1 MSMTPRKRYLIE
13 ALSAMAVYM
22 AILPLTILA
31 FRHYAPESVWVR
43 VVLAVL
49 PMLPLFYV
57 MTAIIRLV
65 RRQDELQQRIQF
77 EGVAFG
83 FAVTI
88 TFCFTWFFL
97 QRFDVVPSIDLI
109 WVAAIGI
116 WAWVIGKLIA
126 KRRYA

>member
-1 MSMTPRKRYLIE
+1 MSLTPKQRYLAE
-13 ALSAMAVYM
+13 VLGAMAVYM
-22 AILPLTILA
+22 AVLPLAILA
-31 FRHYAPESVWVR
+31 YQHYAP
-43 VVLAVL
+43 LAVWL
-49 PMLPLFYV
+49 RVLLAIAPMLPLFYV
-57 MTAIIRLV
+57 LTAVIRLV

-97 QRFDVVPSIDLI
+97 ERFDVVPSIDLI
-109 WVAAIGI
+109 WVAAIGV
-116 WAWVIGKLIA
+116 WAWALGKLIA